1 MPIKRQCELLNIAR
15 STAYYQPVE
24 LSVEEI
30 ELRRIID
37 EIHLQYPFMGSRRVR
52 TELAKKGINV
62 NRKRVIR
69 IMRDMGIR
77 AIYPTPQTTLANKAH
92 KVYPYLLRTYPNQAW
107 AIDITYS
114 VPRVQG

>member
-15 STAYYQPVE
+15 STAYYQPIG

-37 EIHLQYPFMGSRRVR
+37 EIHLQYPFMGSRRIR
-52 TELAKKGINV
+52 TELAKKGHNV

-69 IMRDMGIR
+69 IMRDMGIG
-77 AIYPTPQTTLANKAH
+77 AIYPKPKTTLANKAH
-92 KVYPYLLRTYPNQAW
+92 KVYPYLLRNVEVTYPNQA
-107 AIDITYS
+107 
-114 VPRVQG
+114 

>member
-15 STAYYQPVE
+15 STAYYQPIG

-52 TELAKKGINV
+52 TELAKKGHNV

-69 IMRDMGIR
+69 IMRDMGI
-77 AIYPTPQTTLANKAH
+77 
-92 KVYPYLLRTYPNQAW
+92 
-107 AIDITYS
+107 
-114 VPRVQG
+114 